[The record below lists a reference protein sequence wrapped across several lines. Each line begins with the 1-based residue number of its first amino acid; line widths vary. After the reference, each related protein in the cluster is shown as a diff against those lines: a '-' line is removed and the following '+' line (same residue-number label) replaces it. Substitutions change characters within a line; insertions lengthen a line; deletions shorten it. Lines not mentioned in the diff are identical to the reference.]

1 MRSRGETTYY
11 LIGEVAEAAGVSPQ
25 TLRVWE
31 RQGLLA
37 PKRSDG
43 GQRLYSDE
51 DLRTAEEVSRLRR
64 RHGWNPAAI
73 KSRAS
78 IAVPARNWAH
88 LSLGMRIR
96 TARRDRG
103 LSVAEAARRM
113 GISPSFLSAV
123 ERGESGVSTRNVSR
137 LATALGMPMSAFA
150 PSEPSTAKLVRPHE
164 RARTVLEGG
173 VAWEELVAPG
183 QSLEPAM
190 LIVPPGASSGGP
202 ITRPGDNF
210 VLMVSGELC
219 FDLLDDA
226 IVMQLHPGDALMLV
240 AGSTW
245 SWENR
250 GSTEATAVWVE
261 HLLPGAWQGS

>member
-1 MRSRGETTYY
+1 LTLARFLVGRGHAVDVLAVRAEEQLDRATPARDRPATRFAR
-11 LIGEVAEAAGVSPQ
+11 LALKAVLGDDTELAVSVEPVTEAGNRVAEVFGSLPGSLNVLVS
-25 TLRVWE
+25 
-31 RQGLLA
+31 LA
-37 PKRSDG
+37 
-43 GQRLYSDE
+43 
-51 DLRTAEEVSRLRR
+51 
-64 RHGWNPAAI
+64 
-73 KSRAS
+73 
-78 IAVPARNWAH
+78 
-88 LSLGMRIR
+88 
-96 TARRDRG
+96 
-103 LSVAEAARRM
+103 
-113 GISPSFLSAV
+113 
-123 ERGESGVSTRNVSR
+123 
-137 LATALGMPMSAFA
+137 
-150 PSEPSTAKLVRPHE
+150 LVRPHE
-164 RARTVLEGG
+164 RARTVLEDG
-173 VAWEELVAPG
+173 VTWEELVAPG

-210 VLMVSGELC
+210 VLMLSGELC